1 VPFLRRAENT
11 KGQVVASITEGGVAP
26 ASRPAKGPLIYRQS
40 IFTRVTHW
48 VWVICLFFLL
58 SSGLGIFNAHPT
70 LYVGQQSSFPDLQSN
85 GQGFGAAWL
94 DIGAVNTP
102 NGPRG
107 QTTLLGHPIDT
118 TGVLGMSGD
127 ASNPTFLA
135 FPSWATIPSYY
146 DLATARVVHFFF
158 AWILVATLAVWL
170 VASILNRHIAGIP
183 PTPRDLRHL
192 PRDILDHLRLRFE
205 HGRQYNVLQKIAYS
219 VVFIFLFPLII
230 LTGLTMSPGM
240 DSAWPWLLEL
250 FGGRQTARS
259 IHFLTMTALVL
270 FFIVHIIMVVLANPI
285 NELRQM
291 ITGRY
296 RASPNVPFDATKKD
310 KP

>member
-1 VPFLRRAENT
+1 MASLTESGA
-11 KGQVVASITEGGVAP
+11 GQVEKP
-26 ASRPAKGPLIYRQS
+26 ARSKGPLIYRQS
-40 IFTRVTHW
+40 IWTRATHW
-48 VWVICLFFLL
+48 IWVVCLFFLL
-58 SSGLGIFNAHPT
+58 ASGLNIFNAHPT
-70 LYVGQQSSFPDLQSN
+70 LYIGQQSGFPDLQSGDQHYDN
-85 GQGFGAAWL
+85 AWLAIGAA
-94 DIGAVNTP
+94 NTA

-107 QTTLLGHPIDT
+107 QTTLLGHTFDT

-127 ASNPTFLA
+127 PANPDFRG
-135 FPSWATIPSYY
+135 FPAAVTVPSYY
-146 DLATARVVHFFF
+146 DLATSRVIHFFF

-170 VASILNRHIAGIP
+170 VASIVNRHIAGIP

-192 PRDILDHLRLRFE
+192 PRDLLNHLRLRFE
-205 HGRQYNVLQKIAYS
+205 HGRQYNVLQKLAYS
-219 VVFIFLFPLII
+219 AVFFILFPLII

-240 DSAWPWLLEL
+240 DAAWPWLLEL

-259 IHFLTMTALVL
+259 IHFLTMAALVL
-270 FFIVHIIMVVLANPI
+270 FFVVHIVMVILANPL

-296 RASPNVPFDATKKD
+296 RAGAEVPFDASKGD